1 MSQEDKLEIFGQWL
15 TERTVQH
22 EAMLYSTCAN
32 VKMPV
37 DGIRLKYGQLEALK
51 TCLQAFTILFQKDI
65 QEFKKEYM
73 EGELEED
80 ESSESGSD

>member
-1 MSQEDKLEIFGQWL
+1 MSQEDKLAAFGQWL

-37 DGIRLKYGQLEALK
+37 DGIRMKYGQLEALK
-51 TCLQAFTILFQKDI
+51 TCLQAFTVLFQKDL
-65 QEFKKEYM
+65 EVFRKEYM
-73 EGELEED
+73 EGEPD
-80 ESSESGSD
+80 ELDSTE